1 MIEFALF
8 AKSKLGTHL
17 IIPVILSGGSGTRLW
32 PSSRALYPKQLIAL
46 TSKNSMLQET
56 ALRLAEFNNVAKP
69 IVICNQEH
77 RFIIAEQLQQ
87 IGITQATLILEPE
100 AKNTAPAVLIA
111 ALYAQ
116 RKYGEKVTLLI
127 LPADHLI
134 RDTSIFQE
142 AIHSAVDIAKQGY
155 LVTFGIT
162 PTHPET
168 GYGYIRSGDALAGQA
183 YLVDRFIEKPSATV
197 AEQYLLDKKYLWNS
211 GMFVFTAGAFQEEMQ
226 EHAPEIMSACVEA
239 FDRAAYDLDFIRLD
253 AKAFA
258 QCPSNSIDYA
268 VMEKTQ
274 KAAVVSLAARWSDL
288 GSWSSL
294 WEAMQKDENNNVLE
308 GDVLTHNVS
317 NSYIRAEHKLV
328 AAVGINGHVIIETD
342 DAVLVIDKNNT
353 QDVKEIVKK
362 LQAQKRLEHHA
373 HSIVYRPWGSYQSLD
388 MAENFQVKRICVK
401 PGAKLSLQ
409 MHYHRAEH
417 WVVVKGTAKV
427 TRGEEEFILS
437 ENQSTYIS
445 IGQKHRLENPTL
457 LPLEIIEVQSGRY
470 LGEDDI
476 VRFEDVYQRN

>member
-1 MIEFALF
+1 
-8 AKSKLGTHL
+8 L

-32 PSSRALYPKQLIAL
+32 PSSRALYPKQLLAL
-46 TSKNSMLQET
+46 ASKYSMLQET
-56 ALRLAEFNNVAKP
+56 MLRLSGFIGVAAP
-69 IVICNQEH
+69 IVVCNQEH

-87 IGITQATLILEPE
+87 IGNTEARLILEPE
-100 AKNTAPAVLIA
+100 AKNTAPAALIA

-116 RKYGEKVTLLI
+116 REYGDDVTLLI

-134 RDTSIFQE
+134 RDVAVFQQ
-142 AIHSAVDIAKQGY
+142 AVEVAVKAAQHGY
-155 LVTFGIT
+155 LVTFGVT

-168 GYGYIRSGDALAGQA
+168 GYGYIRYGEVITDQV
-183 YLVDRFIEKPSATV
+183 YYVDGFVEKPDATT
-197 AEQYLLDKKYLWNS
+197 ASQYILEKCYLWNS
-211 GMFVFTAGAFQEEMQ
+211 GMFVFSATEYQKEMQ
-226 EHAPEIMSACVEA
+226 HYAPAITTACQLALE
-239 FDRAAYDLDFIRLD
+239 RARIDLDFVRLD
-253 AKAFA
+253 GEAFA
-258 QCPSNSIDYA
+258 QCPSDSIDYA

-274 KAAVVSLAARWSDL
+274 KAVVVPLEAQWSDL

-294 WEAMQKDENNNVLE
+294 WDAMPKDDNDNVLV
-308 GDVLTHNVS
+308 GDVLTHNVT
-317 NSYIRAEHKLV
+317 NCYIRAEHKLV
-328 AAVGINGHVIIETD
+328 AAVGISDHVIIETD
-342 DAVLVIDKNNT
+342 DAILVVNKNNT
-353 QDVKEIVKK
+353 QDVKEIVKS
-362 LQAQKRLEHHA
+362 LQFQKRLEHHT
-373 HSIVYRPWGSYQSLD
+373 HSVGYRPWGSYQSLD
-388 MAENFQVKRICVK
+388 IGENFQVKRICVK

-427 TRGEEEFILS
+427 TRGEDVFILT

-476 VRFEDVYQRN
+476 VRFEDDYQRN